1 MMNKYILSLAAASL
15 AFSACGDFLDK
26 QPSASQNAPITEAS
40 QLMSLYDNWYNI
52 STQNMYAN
60 YATDDSEISRTV
72 FAGNQNTFSMTQISP
87 YCLYRDGLLN
97 VSEDAFWT
105 GEYGKIYQ
113 ANLIINSAPSV
124 SDDPAVLNDALAGAY
139 YMRAYELF
147 DLTTY
152 YCLPWCEANREAL
165 GMPLRLGLDYTEN
178 VSRGTLEQT
187 YAQIFADLQAAD
199 ELTTRTAPE
208 PDMPWRVSQ
217 CAIDALYARIY
228 LARGEY
234 ETAQGYA
241 ESALANAPELL
252 DYNTLEWD
260 TPTSYPPM
268 GDLPEQEL
276 EYCETNTWS
285 NSQIITYQEWI
296 FPRLVDNPH
305 QLIIPSAALSAL
317 YDQTNDLRFAY
328 FVIEHGNRRMD
339 MVTDCPIYSQFS
351 DGRYVISGL
360 TTQEMMLIKAECMA
374 RTGQWQDAPAVLTP
388 LREARYKTGMA
399 TALTATT
406 QAEALREVLAER
418 RRELPFAF
426 RLGDIKRFSVNETPD
441 DDVTITRDF
450 FDMSVTR
457 VDTNTPKTWTIAGS
471 SPSLAIP
478 IFQTEIN
485 SSQGMIEQ
493 NPGE

>member
-1 MMNKYILSLAAASL
+1 MAAAAML
-15 AFSACGDFLDK
+15 SACGDFLDK

-52 STQNMYAN
+52 RTENVYAN
-60 YATDDSEISRTV
+60 YGTDDSEIVRTV
-72 FAGNQNTFSMTQISP
+72 YAENQNTFSLDQISP
-87 YCLYRDGLLN
+87 YCHYRDGILN
-97 VSEDAFWT
+97 VTDDGLWT
-105 GEYGKIYQ
+105 GGYDKIYQ

-124 SDDPAVLNDALAGAY
+124 SGDPAVLNDALACAY

-147 DLTTY
+147 DLATY

-187 YAQIFADLQAAD
+187 YAQIFADLQTAS
-199 ELTTRTAPE
+199 ELVTRTAPE
-208 PDMPWRVSQ
+208 ADMSWRVSQ

-241 ESALANAPELL
+241 ESALAHAPELL
-252 DYNTLEWD
+252 DYNTLKWN
-260 TPTSYPPM
+260 TPTSYPETD
-268 GDLPEQEL
+268 DLPAQEL
-276 EYCETNTWS
+276 EYCETNSWS
-285 NSQIITYQEWI
+285 NTQIITYQEWI
-296 FPRLVDNPH
+296 FPRLIYNGY
-305 QLIIPSAALSAL
+305 QLIMPSASLSAL
-317 YDQTNDLRFAY
+317 YDHTNDLRFAY
-328 FVIEHGNRRMD
+328 FFIEHGNRRMG
-339 MVTDCPIYSQFS
+339 MVTDCSIYSQFS
-351 DGRYVISGL
+351 DGRYVVGGL
-360 TTQEMMLIKAECMA
+360 TTQEMMLIKAECMV
-374 RTGQWQDAPAVLTP
+374 RTGQWQDALAVLTP
-388 LREARYKTGMA
+388 LREARYKIGMA

-406 QAEALREVLAER
+406 QTEALYKVLAER

-426 RLGDIKRFSVNETPD
+426 RMMDIKRFSVNETPD

-457 VDTNTPKTWTIAGS
+457 VDTNTPKTWVIVGS
-471 SPSLAIP
+471 SPALAIP